1 MLRLLNYDKAFI
13 PAKRNYDRQPFSKV
27 AYQVNNEV
35 DEMIIC
41 NN

>member
-13 PAKRNYDRQPFSKV
+13 PAKRNFDRKPISKV
-27 AYQVNNEV
+27 TYQVN
-35 DEMIIC
+35 DEARVMLIC